1 MHNLY
6 QAATSQ
12 FPEDGRLTGVR
23 LYLKYQINLTQSA
36 KFLLT
41 KHFFFCRVELG
52 KQLAKAIQPELEGPE
67 PVTSHDSST
76 NGLINFIKKHSA
88 K

>member
-1 MHNLY
+1 MI
-6 QAATSQ
+6 
-12 FPEDGRLTGVR
+12 E
-23 LYLKYQINLTQSA
+23 
-36 KFLLT
+36 
-41 KHFFFCRVELG
+41 FFSYRVELG

-76 NGLINFIKKHSA
+76 NGLINYIKKHST

>member
-1 MHNLY
+1 MTFCLVN
-6 QAATSQ
+6 S
-12 FPEDGRLTGVR
+12 EEN
-23 LYLKYQINLTQSA
+23 K
-36 KFLLT
+36 KFS
-41 KHFFFCRVELG
+41 FFFWIFFSYRVKLG

-76 NGLINFIKKHSA
+76 NGLINYIKKHST